1 MPCALST
8 GANCWSRCSAATRT
22 LTTASSASP
31 LKARCANRSR
41 IDMASTSVRAT
52 AGASGTAGG
61 LTILCCK
68 HRLLCVDNTHPL
80 EAIMS
85 YDVQR
90 AREHFQAKVDFT
102 TGTHEV
108 LGMIDQGRTD
118 VVIVDV
124 RLPSDYRAGHIPG
137 AINLPKGRWGNAR
150 GLSKDKLH
158 ILYCYSQTCH
168 LAAEAA

>member
-1 MPCALST
+1 MP
-8 GANCWSRCSAATRT
+8 
-22 LTTASSASP
+22 
-31 LKARCANRSR
+31 
-41 IDMASTSVRAT
+41 D
-52 AGASGTAGG
+52 
-61 LTILCCK
+61 
-68 HRLLCVDNTHPL
+68 DL
-80 EAIMS
+80 E
-85 YDVQR
+85 R
-90 AREHFQAKVDFT
+90 AREHFQTKLEFT

-137 AINLPKGRWGNAR
+137 AINLPKGRWENAR

-168 LAAEAA
+168 MAAEAAVELLGQGYRVQEMEGGYATWTAAGYRIAQENSRAAPVGV

>member
-1 MPCALST
+1 
-8 GANCWSRCSAATRT
+8 
-22 LTTASSASP
+22 
-31 LKARCANRSR
+31 
-41 IDMASTSVRAT
+41 
-52 AGASGTAGG
+52 
-61 LTILCCK
+61 
-68 HRLLCVDNTHPL
+68 
-80 EAIMS
+80 MS

-108 LGMIDQGRTD
+108 LGMIDQGRID

-168 LAAEAA
+168 LAAEAAVELLRQGYRVQEMEGGYATWTAADYRVEQETLQAAAG